1 MQYST
6 LNSIRFPTITKMIE
20 SAVFASA
27 LSETSKIAT
36 EVARTIGSEITH
48 ALVENRAVD
57 EIIMKMSQ
65 PEMAPSEVRDLGNGI
80 RAESEAVAE
89 MNLKEKMMEGS
100 SENMGL
106 ERTQE
111 MCWSGENGSELN
123 RSCSWADCYTGNI
136 EGGGFEFSLESGVH
150 KELLN
155 QFPPPAN
162 SVERVQTLSGNTMT
176 CVHDEWSRPVRIDID
191 KISHVDASRDVYQQS
206 RCNDLKNG
214 LPTDDAGH
222 LLAREFG
229 GPSEQINYLPMDA
242 HTNRHGEWRLME
254 REWENALDA
263 GKEVANIRIEPQYD
277 SLSRRPDGFEVS
289 YEVNGE
295 VEYRYIDNNPTC

>member
-1 MQYST
+1 
-6 LNSIRFPTITKMIE
+6 MIE
-20 SAVFASA
+20 SAIIAPTLA
-27 LSETSKIAT
+27 ETSKIAT
-36 EVARTIGSEITH
+36 EVARTIGSEVSH
-48 ALVENRAVD
+48 ALAENRAVD

-65 PEMAPSEVRDLGNGI
+65 PEMAPAEVRDLGNGI
-80 RAESEAVAE
+80 RAESETVAE
-89 MNLKEKMMEGS
+89 MNLKEKMKEAGHG
-100 SENMGL
+100 NMGL
-106 ERTQE
+106 E
-111 MCWSGENGSELN
+111 GSQDAYQSVEGCPDMN
-123 RSCSWADCYTGNI
+123 RAGSWADCYTGNI
-136 EGGGFEFSLESGVH
+136 EGGRFEFSLESGVH

-176 CVHDEWSRPVRIDID
+176 CAHDEWSRPVRIEID
-191 KISHVDASRDVYQQS
+191 KISHVDVSRDVYQQS

-263 GKEVANIRIEPQYD
+263 GNEVANIRIEPQYD

-295 VEYRYIDNNPTC
+295 VEYRYIDNTPTC